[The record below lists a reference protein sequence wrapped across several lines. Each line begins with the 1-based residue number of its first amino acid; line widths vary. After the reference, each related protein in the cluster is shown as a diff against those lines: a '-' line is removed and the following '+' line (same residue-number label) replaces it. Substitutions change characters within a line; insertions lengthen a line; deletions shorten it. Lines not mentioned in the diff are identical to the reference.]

1 MGRPII
7 PIGLI
12 GSGPIDPFWNL
23 ESAPRIYWPYF
34 LDRINYPSIPI
45 HTVHPTQGRRAQTP
59 SLSRSWEEGPRPERN
74 LSRNLREIRSSVRED
89 GWPVG
94 LMAWSATQACS
105 CSHSMPQPRVARDC
119 TLVRSCT
126 QTPSYRTWYNA
137 RAVTVPAY
145 SFPTPDLWELSCVLI
160 IIISSRSCVIQTNLL
175 FIYML
180 TEMYHVWYFGLF

>member
-1 MGRPII
+1 MTSGSTHN
-7 PIGLI
+7 PIGSI
-12 GSGPIDPFWNL
+12 GFGLIDPFWNL
-23 ESAPRIYWPYF
+23 RSAPKTHWPYF
-34 LDRINYPSIPI
+34 YGSGQLPIGPFPSIRS
-45 HTVHPTQGRRAQTP
+45 TQGRRAQTP
-59 SLSRSWEEGPRPERN
+59 SLSRSWEGPRPERN

-160 IIISSRSCVIQTNLL
+160 TNHQLSFL
-175 FIYML
+175 FDPN
-180 TEMYHVWYFGLF
+180 